1 MSTLLIPQVLRTETG
16 GAGSVEVQGETVG
29 GAIDELV
36 ERHPGLRNR
45 LLTPEGDL
53 HRFVNVYR
61 NGEDVRYLD
70 GLETPL
76 TDEDEVRLL
85 PAIAGG

>member
-16 GAGSVEVQGETVG
+16 GAGSVEVEGETVG
-29 GAIDELV
+29 QAIEELV
-36 ERHPGLRNR
+36 ELHPGLRNR
-45 LLTPEGDL
+45 LLTPDGDL
-53 HRFVNVYR
+53 HRFVNLYR
-61 NGEDVRYLD
+61 NGEDVRYLG

-76 TDEDEVRLL
+76 GEEDEVRLL